1 MKTKMQAF
9 LIRTKEVVSKRLFLI
24 LLILGLASGGAYA
37 QRFHGGGE
45 IGGGHFYGGGFRS
58 GVIVGGGYGGWGW
71 GWGYPGLYMGLG
83 YPFMFGYP
91 GYPYGYG
98 PNGYGASRLQ
108 MQLSDIKQDYADRI
122 ESVRSD
128 MSLTGK
134 ERRQKV
140 RELRHERDNAVEDA
154 KRNYWK
160 GPSNNNNAPTTYSS
174 PGQNNQNNG
183 NQNSQ
188 NNGNQGNGGN
198 ANNGTNNQ

>member
-9 LIRTKEVVSKRLFLI
+9 LIRTKEVVSKRLLII
-24 LLILGLASGGAYA
+24 LLTLGIASGAYA
-37 QRFHGGGE
+37 QRFHGGE
-45 IGGGHFYGGGFRS
+45 IGGGGHFYGGGYRT
-58 GVIVGGGYGGWGW
+58 GVIVGGYGPSWGW
-71 GWGYPGLYMGLG
+71 GWGYPGLYLGYG

-91 GYPYGYG
+91 GYPYGYS
-98 PNGYGASRLQ
+98 PYGYGGTSRLQ

-140 RELRHERDNAVEDA
+140 RALRHERDNAINDA

-160 GPSNNNNAPTTYSS
+160 NATNV
-174 PGQNNQNNG
+174 PGGNGQGGGNYNNG
-183 NQNSQ
+183 SNSKAPST
-188 NNGNQGNGGN
+188 GSSGPID
-198 ANNGTNNQ
+198 NNGTSNQ